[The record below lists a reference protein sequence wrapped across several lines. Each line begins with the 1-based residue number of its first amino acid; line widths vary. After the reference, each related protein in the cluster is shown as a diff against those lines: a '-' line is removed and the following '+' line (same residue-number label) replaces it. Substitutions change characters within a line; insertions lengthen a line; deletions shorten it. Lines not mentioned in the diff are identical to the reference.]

1 MRFQERSF
9 QLYTVLDYRRASNL
23 QFKDHTV
30 ALLPQIQF
38 PGLIPNS
45 AAKHFQKPSLFPQPA
60 HSHLLWV
67 PKVFLSRFPLCI
79 WCFVSDTN
87 LSRHP
92 LLTQRRL
99 FTEQQVARRWTHI
112 PPTASEIQYPQSCS
126 QLFSRKLAM
135 TSLSSL
141 TPSPMD
147 HKDLLFVLI
156 SSQLPTC

>member
-1 MRFQERSF
+1 M
-9 QLYTVLDYRRASNL
+9 
-23 QFKDHTV
+23 

-38 PGLIPNS
+38 PGLTPNS
-45 AAKHFQKPSLFPQPA
+45 AAKHFWKPSLFPQPP
-60 HSHLLWV
+60 HPYLLWV
-67 PKVFLSRFPLCI
+67 PKVFLSRFSLCT
-79 WCFVSDTN
+79 CFASDPN

-99 FTEQQVARRWTHI
+99 FTEQQVARRWTHT
-112 PPTASEIQYPQSCS
+112 PPTASEIQHPQSCS

-156 SSQLPTC
+156 STHPSCPPANTSRHPLWIHTLSRTGNQATHSHYSL